1 MTSKNILHFLDKM
14 EGYLSQALLLFF
26 VTLVFIQVILRNFFS
41 IGIPWSEELS
51 RFTFVWFVFF
61 GASYAARLSAHNRV
75 VIQFKLF
82 PPIVGKISMFITDI
96 LWVFFNLMMVYQSWI
111 IIEDLLEYPAF
122 SPAMG
127 IPMQYIYA
135 ILPISFALMTFR
147 VIQVN
152 YIKYVLKQE
161 IKDVDKIEAEAF
173 EDLVE
178 RDFSRSNTK
187 ESTKV

>member
-1 MTSKNILHFLDKM
+1 MTSRKILKVLDKI
-14 EGYLSQALLLFF
+14 EAYLSQGLLLFF
-26 VTLVFIQVILRNFFS
+26 VTLVFVQVVLRNLFS

-61 GASYAARLSAHNRV
+61 GASYATRLSAHNRV

-82 PPIVGKISMFITDI
+82 PPIVAKISMFITDI
-96 LWVFFNLMMVYQSWI
+96 LWVFFNIMMVYMSWI
-111 IIEDLLEYPAF
+111 IIKDLLEYPAY

-135 ILPISFALMTFR
+135 ILPISFGLMTFR

-161 IKDVDKIEAEAF
+161 IKDVDKIEAEAY
-173 EDLVE
+173 EDFAKPE
-178 RDFSRSNTK
+178 NNSK
-187 ESTKV
+187 A